1 MKELRINSLMGNLD
15 IKNKDENKRINEQIN
30 KNIESKK
37 KKK

>member
-1 MKELRINSLMGNLD
+1 MKEFRINSLMGNLD
-15 IKNKDENKRINEQIN
+15 IKTKDENKRINEQIN